1 MDASGRS
8 SPSRF
13 TRRKLPP
20 GRHPVPVHFLLDRNR
35 ACEAWRELVQTRDKN
50 SPERWGS
57 GGLAMAKER
66 HTVAFV
72 IGAALGGAVGA
83 IYGLMNAPRPG
94 AQTRADLT
102 ERWHDVSERT
112 AQEIANLETEVRD
125 RVAPEW
131 SSHGRIDVRLDSPAR
146 T

>member
-1 MDASGRS
+1 
-8 SPSRF
+8 
-13 TRRKLPP
+13 
-20 GRHPVPVHFLLDRNR
+20 
-35 ACEAWRELVQTRDKN
+35 
-50 SPERWGS
+50 
-57 GGLAMAKER
+57 MAKER

-72 IGAALGGAVGA
+72 VGAALGGAVGA
-83 IYGLMNAPRPG
+83 IYGLMKAPRPG

-102 ERWHDVSERT
+102 ERWHDVGERT

-131 SSHGRIDVRLDSPAR
+131 SSHGRIDVRLDGPAR